1 MCACDE
7 EFGRRYLPH
16 QISEAKDI
24 QTRERI
30 QVTLGFQPMICD
42 TCRGLP
48 EKACPKKPTYGS
60 TTKVV
65 RYYWREI
72 AMSTIER
79 FAHRLQQD
87 GYTGDCV
94 LASVTHKNEYEECR
108 RQAIDEVK
116 KLHARSPKYVY
127 EGRSQSGVIDD
138 YGVPVIP
145 LDAIYHVGPNDRP
158 RLQLGNELLTP
169 EQFAAKDF
177 ERQGFDVLFTESRP
191 FHVLF
196 GVMMWMLI
204 QDPADPRIQMAM
216 FGERSAYDSGQQGK
230 EIHALLPEDFGSPG
244 YAVRRADAI
253 CDHLAFLTKAK
264 DELLWLFDYWVE
276 PSASLRQYLWA
287 HRPQDVA
294 IARTILSV
302 LPCDTIVQ
310 ILACLVGDYWG
321 RYCGWPDLLAHK
333 PGEFIFAEVK
343 SSKDKLSEDQKNWIQ
358 SNAEHLRLPF
368 KIVKIHKKTKQ

>member
-16 QISEAKDI
+16 QISEARDI

-48 EKACPKKPTYGS
+48 EKACPKKAMYGS
-60 TTKVV
+60 TSKVV

-72 AMSTIER
+72 AMSTIEH
-79 FAHRLQQD
+79 FAQRLQQN
-87 GYTGDCV
+87 GYTSGWV
-94 LASVTHKNEYEECR
+94 HAIATHKDEYEECR

-116 KLHARSPKYVY
+116 ELHAQSPKYVY
-127 EGRSQSGVIDD
+127 EDRSQSEVMAD
-138 YGVPVIP
+138 YNVPIMR
-145 LDAIYHVGPNDRP
+145 LDATYRVGPDGCTG
-158 RLQLGNELLTP
+158 LQFGNELLTP
-169 EQFAAKDF
+169 EQFAAKEF
-177 ERQGFDVLFTESRP
+177 ERQGFEVLFTESRP

-204 QDPADPRIQMAM
+204 QDSADPRVRMVM
-216 FGERSAYDSGQQGK
+216 FGERSACDSGQQG
-230 EIHALLPEDFGSPG
+230 EQIYALLPEDFGSPG

-253 CDHLAFLTKAK
+253 QNHLASLPKTK
-264 DELLWLFDYWVE
+264 DDLLWMFDYWVE

-287 HRPQDVA
+287 HSPQDVA
-294 IARTILSV
+294 TARTILSV

-310 ILACLVGDYWG
+310 IMASLVGDYWG
-321 RYCGWPDLLAHK
+321 RYCGWPDIFAHK
-333 PGEFIFAEVK
+333 PGEFLFVEVK
-343 SSKDKLSEDQKNWIQ
+343 SSRDKLSEDQKDWIQ
-358 SNAEHLRLPF
+358 TNAEHLRLPF
-368 KIVKIHKKTKQ
+368 QIVKIHKKTEQ